1 MSLHGEVAS
10 HPRHRQHDQCCSA
23 RLVKLRRRWK
33 RGMVYK
39 WGSTDE
45 FETCFGVHG
54 HRLPKSGV
62 GWWDTTSQLSTAC
75 SQTEAV
81 NT

>member
-1 MSLHGEVAS
+1 MLLGAIGETQAEVEVKHGIQV
-10 HPRHRQHDQCCSA
+10 
-23 RLVKLRRRWK
+23 
-33 RGMVYK
+33 G
-39 WGSTDE
+39 GTDE
-45 FETCFGVHG
+45 FETCFGVQG
-54 HRLPKSGV
+54 HRLPISGV